1 MASMDSDSVSFEA
14 LPVIKSDN
22 GSAFISMDFNTVLS
36 NNCLTHK
43 RIHPRTPEQNGI
55 VERANKTAREEFSPL
70 VIENYREAERQI
82 ARIVYWYNNERLHSS
97 LKYLTPR
104 QYYRG
109 NPDDL
114 LRIREAKLQKA
125 RILRK
130 ERNMRERKGGETAGV
145 VS

>member
-1 MASMDSDSVSFEA
+1 MSN
-14 LPVIKSDN
+14 IKWGTS
-22 GSAFISMDFNTVLS
+22 
-36 NNCLTHK
+36 
-43 RIHPRTPEQNGI
+43 
-55 VERANKTAREEFSPL
+55 RANKTVREEFSPL

-82 ARIVYWYNNERLHSS
+82 ARIVHWYNNERLHSS
-97 LKYLTPR
+97 LEYLTPR

-109 NPDDL
+109 NPEDL
-114 LRIREAKLQKA
+114 LRIREAKMEKA

>member
-1 MASMDSDSVSFEA
+1 MF
-14 LPVIKSDN
+14 PVRYYGLWKNQLIFDN
-22 GSAFISMDFNTVLS
+22 VPMGSKILSLFKNNYYVIRHLAKRETVYAFD
-36 NNCLTHK
+36 
-43 RIHPRTPEQNGI
+43 
-55 VERANKTAREEFSPL
+55 
-70 VIENYREAERQI
+70 
-82 ARIVYWYNNERLHSS
+82 
-97 LKYLTPR
+97 TPR

-114 LRIREAKLQKA
+114 LRIREAKMEKA

>member
-1 MASMDSDSVSFEA
+1 
-14 LPVIKSDN
+14 
-22 GSAFISMDFNTVLS
+22 
-36 NNCLTHK
+36 
-43 RIHPRTPEQNGI
+43 
-55 VERANKTAREEFSPL
+55 VERANKTVREEFSPL

-114 LRIREAKLQKA
+114 LRIREAKLEKA